1 MNKCQMKFSN
11 QSSKAALFANNKV
24 QLSFS
29 MAGVFFK
36 VLAGLGF
43 SGFTQ
48 RVLDTIAGESKYSFI
63 GLLVTQSY
71 VWRFW

>member
-24 QLSFS
+24 QLFFS

-36 VLAGLGF
+36 DA
-43 SGFTQ
+43 
-48 RVLDTIAGESKYSFI
+48 ESVGYDR
-63 GLLVTQSY
+63 G
-71 VWRFW
+71 